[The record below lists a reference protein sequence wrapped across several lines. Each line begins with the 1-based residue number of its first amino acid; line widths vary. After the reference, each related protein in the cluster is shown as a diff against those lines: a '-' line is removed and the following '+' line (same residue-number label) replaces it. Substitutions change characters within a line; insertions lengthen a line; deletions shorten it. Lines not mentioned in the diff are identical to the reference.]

1 MHDKQVVI
9 TYKCDVNGDW
19 TAPREQLTNTAVKVF
34 TNKMDAIHFIGEC
47 TECQDNIKEVYPE
60 LFYWEID
67 SMETDTTNKQL
78 EEFLINN
85 I

>member
-1 MHDKQVVI
+1 
-9 TYKCDVNGDW
+9 
-19 TAPREQLTNTAVKVF
+19 
-34 TNKMDAIHFIGEC
+34 MDAIHFIGEC